1 MFTMGRDQY
10 GQYYH
15 DLGRHPRKEL
25 MNRIGRS
32 HVAKMYQDCKDGSSK
47 HVGYIIGGLWITLYS
62 VTPIEK

>member
-25 MNRIGRS
+25 MHRIGRS
-32 HVAKMYQDCKDGSSK
+32 SAKKMYQDSKDGSTK
-47 HVGYIIGGLWITLYS
+47 HVGYIIGGLWISLYT